1 MVGIHILSVRV
12 RNKNKAKRKRN
23 KKFNF
28 RNNVVE
34 SFFEVR
40 T

>member
-1 MVGIHILSVRV
+1 MVGIYILSVRV

-28 RNNVVE
+28 RNNVEE

>member
-1 MVGIHILSVRV
+1 MVGIYILSVRV
-12 RNKNKAKRKRN
+12 RNKNKAERKRN

-28 RNNVVE
+28 RNNVEE

>member
-1 MVGIHILSVRV
+1 MVGIYILSVRV